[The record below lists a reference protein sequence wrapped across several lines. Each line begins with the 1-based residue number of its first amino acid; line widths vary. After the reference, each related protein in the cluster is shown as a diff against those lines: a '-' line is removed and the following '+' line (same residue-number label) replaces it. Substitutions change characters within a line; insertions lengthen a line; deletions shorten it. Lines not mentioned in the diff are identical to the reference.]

1 MRRKDIPAYKQE
13 LFKKQNGIC
22 PLSKIQIQDV
32 NKAHL
37 DHDHILTSSQA
48 GRCRGLLIGQANVL
62 EGRLKHQ
69 FKMSG
74 LASHIDYLSFLK
86 NLIVYL
92 EKDNSL
98 NSIHPQLQTDL
109 LKKFKKLTL
118 KQMRETLLNEKISPQ
133 GDKKSLTDLYKKHL
147 KVKYEI

>member
-13 LFKKQNGIC
+13 LFKKQKGIC
-22 PLSKIQIQDV
+22 PISKIQITDV

-37 DHDHILTSSQA
+37 DHNHILSGSQA
-48 GRCRGLLIGQANVL
+48 GRCRGLLIAQANVL

-92 EKDNSL
+92 EKDNGH
-98 NSIHPQLQTDL
+98 NPVHPQLQVDL
-109 LKKFKKLTL
+109 LKQFKKQTL
-118 KQMRETLLNEKISPQ
+118 KQMRETFLIENIKPE

-147 KVKYEI
+147 KVKYET